1 MGLRRRERSLLAGD
15 VKEDFKK
22 ELVFEL
28 NFEGWV
34 VCEEGSVEEAA

>member
-15 VKEDFKK
+15 IKKDFKD

-28 NFEGWV
+28 SFEG
-34 VCEEGSVEEAA
+34 